1 MTLKQI
7 RLPAVAVV
15 VVAAVLFCLVSSA
28 RASDA
33 DAAAD
38 SGVEGE
44 TICELFERFQL

>member
-1 MTLKQI
+1 MTLKQS

-15 VVAAVLFCLVSSA
+15 VVAVLFCLVSSA